1 MGKEDDKHFL
11 QGERPEED
19 LEQNE
24 PDFLAETAE
33 KGIDSSVAPLL
44 LIHTYFSQL
53 ANLKGSAT
61 THPEV
66 NFSLAEFG
74 SIPNLTQKAFRV
86 EQLFSDAGSEVSLQF
101 HLSREQPARIEY
113 PLFEDDK
120 DVPTLLR
127 HDGVIVLSSRV
138 RVSSNNQSILSM
150 EIAGDIPVS
159 LVFRGQLG
167 SDYLLL
173 KTQNVGS
180 IGRCAY
186 RIDPHS
192 VDDAFFTALDQ
203 FLSFENQAFLKLLV
217 KIDPQ
222 EVVPVPPPKLEQTLQ
237 SEPVSAN
244 ILTFDLSNRPRQKVL
259 KLVYQE
265 QQSLFQD
272 DNPVCRIGR
281 RMPADIQ
288 IRSRFVSREHAT
300 VILDKKQFTLRDH
313 SSNGTY
319 IRPDGKPTFMLH
331 HASQKLSGKGVIS
344 LGEEISADNPDMI
357 YYDIE

>member
-1 MGKEDDKHFL
+1 MGKEDDKHFF
-11 QGERPEED
+11 QGERPEDD

-33 KGIDSSVAPLL
+33 KGIDASVAPLL
-44 LIHTYFSQL
+44 LIHAHFNQMV
-53 ANLKGSAT
+53 NPEGSTT
-61 THPEV
+61 THSEV
-66 NFSLAEFG
+66 DFSLAEFG
-74 SIPNLTQKAFRV
+74 SISNLTQKAFQV
-86 EQLFSDAGSEVSLQF
+86 EQLFSDAGSEVSLRF
-101 HLSREQPARIEY
+101 HLSRETSAKIEY

-138 RVSSNNQSILSM
+138 RVSSDNQSVLSM

-159 LVFRGQLG
+159 LAFHGQLG

-180 IGRCAY
+180 IGRSAY
-186 RIDPHS
+186 RIDPSH
-192 VDDAFFTALDQ
+192 VDDAFFTAMDQ
-203 FLSFENQAFLKLLV
+203 FLSFESQDFLKLLV

-222 EVVPVPPPKLEQTLQ
+222 EVVPAPPPRLEQTLQ
-237 SEPVSAN
+237 TEPVPAN
-244 ILTFDLSNRPRQKVL
+244 ILTFDLSKRPRQKIL
-259 KLVYQE
+259 TLVYQGQE
-265 QQSLFQD
+265 SLFQD

-344 LGEEISADNPDMI
+344 LGEELSTDNPDLI